1 MYIDKLTL
9 KNFRNYNELNIQLSS
24 GVNVFT
30 GDNAQG
36 KTNIL
41 ESIYYCSLG
50 KSHRTNKDKE
60 LINWNEKYAYIKLQ
74 AIKKRLNKTI
84 EVKILKEGKK
94 AININS
100 IKLKKISELIG
111 ALNVVI
117 FSPEDLKIVKDSP
130 SHRRRFLDIEISK
143 LNNRYYHNL
152 VQYNKILDERNSI
165 LKNFNGENNDII
177 DIYDMQLSKFGS
189 EIVKE
194 RLKYLVKLNEE
205 GKKIHDAITSSKEN
219 INFKYIS
226 DAKNTSSIEEELLN
240 NLKLNRKRDFFKKS
254 TSVGPHR
261 DDFLIEINNI
271 DTRSFGSQG
280 QQRTSILTI
289 KFASLNIIKDEIGEY
304 PVLLLDD
311 VLSELDTSRQKFIL
325 NSIIDVQTIITC
337 TGINEIKRY
346 LKEDY
351 KLFVVK
357 DGNIEEAFDKEKEEK
372 LEK

>member
-1 MYIDKLTL
+1 MYISKLML
-9 KNFRNYNELNIQLSS
+9 RNFRNYKQLDIELSK

-41 ESIYYCSLG
+41 EGIYYCSLG

-60 LINWNEKYAYIKLQ
+60 LISWNEKDAYIKLQ
-74 AIKKRLNKTI
+74 AIKTRLDKSI
-84 EVKILKEGKK
+84 EIKIFKEGKK
-94 AININS
+94 AINVNS

-111 ALNVVI
+111 VFNVVI

-130 SHRRRFLDIEISK
+130 SYRRRFLDIEISK
-143 LNNRYYHNL
+143 LNSRYYHNL
-152 VQYNKILDERNSI
+152 VQYNKILDERNSV
-165 LKNFNGENNDII
+165 LKNFNSESNDII
-177 DIYDMQLSKFGS
+177 DIYDIQLSKFGA
-189 EIVKE
+189 EIIKE
-194 RLKYLVKLNEE
+194 RLKYLIKLNEE
-205 GKKIHDAITSSKEN
+205 GIKIHDAITSSKES
-219 INFKYIS
+219 IYFKYIS
-226 DAKNTSSIEEELLN
+226 DINNDSNIEVELLN
-240 NLKLNRKRDFFKKS
+240 CLKVNKKRDFFKKS

-261 DDFLIEINNI
+261 DDFLIEINGI

-289 KFASLNIIKDEIGEY
+289 KFASLNIIKAEIGEY

-337 TGINEIKRY
+337 TGINEIKKY

-351 KLFVVK
+351 KLFIVK
-357 DGNIEEAFDKEKEEK
+357 EGKIEETFDMEEQF
-372 LEK
+372 E

>member
-1 MYIDKLTL
+1 MYIDKLIL
-9 KNFRNYNELNIQLSS
+9 KNFRNYDNLEIELSR

-60 LINWNEKYAYIKLQ
+60 LISWNENYAYIKLQ
-74 AIKKRLNKTI
+74 TIKKRLNKTI

-94 AININS
+94 AINVNS

-111 ALNVVI
+111 AFNVVI

-130 SHRRRFLDIEISK
+130 AYRRKFLDIELSK
-143 LNNRYYHNL
+143 LNSRYYHNL
-152 VQYNKILDERNSI
+152 VQYNKILDERNSL
-165 LKNFNGENNDII
+165 LKNFNGEGNDII
-177 DIYDMQLSKFGS
+177 DIYDIQLSKFGS
-189 EIVKE
+189 EIIKE
-194 RLKYLVKLNEE
+194 RLKYLIKLNAE
-205 GKKIHDAITSSKEN
+205 GKKIHDAITSSKES
-219 INFKYIS
+219 IYFKYIS
-226 DAKNTSSIEEELLN
+226 DVKNTSDIEESILN
-240 NLKLNRKRDFFKKS
+240 SLKLNRKRDLFKKN

-261 DDFLIEINNI
+261 DDFLIEINGI

-280 QQRTSILTI
+280 QQRTAILTI

-337 TGINEIKRY
+337 TGINEIKKY
-346 LKEDY
+346 LKEEY

-357 DGNIEEAFDKEKEEK
+357 GGKIEGNFDQ
-372 LEK
+372 